1 MDFIR
6 GCCKKMYIINNE
18 YAILTQQWKI
28 CYKYKIFKLKIN
40 FAEYTLLIYI
50 IKWNNYIK
58 LQYTHVATFVEDSYG
73 YLIIYWWLHEINKS
87 TLQYYYNI
95 MEDVLSLLYINIKQ
109 WNNIEKVSHM
119 SWFVNSPCIF
129 IHLLLQ

>member
-28 CYKYKIFKLKIN
+28 CHKYKIFKLKIN

-58 LQYTHVATFVEDSYG
+58 LQYTHVATFVEDSYVLWLP
-73 YLIIYWWLHEINKS
+73 YDCMRSINRPYNTTIISWKTFCPYYTLILNNGTILKKS
-87 TLQYYYNI
+87 VTRR
-95 MEDVLSLLYINIKQ
+95 VL
-109 WNNIEKVSHM
+109 
-119 SWFVNSPCIF
+119 
-129 IHLLLQ
+129 